1 MIQGFFKDDAGF
13 VNVHLVSSSIDV
25 DDTITFLVDTGAS
38 KTTLLDKDAARLG
51 IEQEKL
57 KRSGQDLF
65 GIGGSIPTYVL
76 EDAELL
82 FHADT
87 GTIELKIPIFIVRHP
102 LEKLSKE
109 ERVKVLRVPS
119 LLGRDIINKY
129 KMTFNFSKELS
140 LTKK

>member
-13 VNVHLVSSSIDV
+13 VNAHLVSSSIDI

-38 KTTLLDKDAARLG
+38 KTTLLDKDATRLG
-51 IEQEKL
+51 VEHEKL
-57 KRSGQDLF
+57 KRSSQDLF
-65 GIGGSIPTYVL
+65 GIGGSIPTYIL

-87 GTIELKIPIFIVRHP
+87 GTIELKIPIFVVRHP
-102 LEKLSKE
+102 LEKFSKE